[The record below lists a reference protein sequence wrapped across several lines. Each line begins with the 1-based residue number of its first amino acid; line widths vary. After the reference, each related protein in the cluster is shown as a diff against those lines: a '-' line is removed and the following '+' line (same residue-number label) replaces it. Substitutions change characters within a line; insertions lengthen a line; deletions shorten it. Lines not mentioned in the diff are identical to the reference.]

1 MKLPLWDSPEE
12 IVEGSIAAQIKILSG
27 YRGNPKTNMQKFEE
41 ALTPRHAAISLTGE
55 PTLYEPIGE
64 LIQTFHRRGFTTFL
78 VSNGTTPSSLKKLC
92 QEPTQLYISVCAPN
106 EEIFKHICRPQIPKA
121 WEKLN
126 ETLSLLHSFKCPTVI
141 RITLVRG
148 LNMTNIEE
156 YAKLVREAEPTYV
169 EPKAYMYVG
178 FSRLRLGYEH
188 MPNHQEI
195 REFAAKLAEETGYKI
210 IDESVDSRVVLL
222 SKLERPLKF
231 GGG

>member
-1 MKLPLWDSPEE
+1 MKLPTWDSPED
-12 IVEGSIAAQIKILSG
+12 IVNGSITAQIKILSG
-27 YRGNPKTNMQKFEE
+27 YRGNPKTNMQKFHE
-41 ALTPRHAAISLTGE
+41 ALTPKHAAISLTGE

-64 LIQTFHRRGFTTFL
+64 LIHTFHRRGFTTFL
-78 VSNGTTPSSLKKLC
+78 VSNGTMPSRLKKLS
-92 QEPTQLYISVCAPN
+92 QEPTQLYISVCASDKETFN
-106 EEIFKHICRPQIPKA
+106 HVCRPQIPKA

-148 LNMTNIEE
+148 LNMKTIEG
-156 YAKLVREAEPTYV
+156 YAKLINEAEPTYV

-195 REFAAKLAEETGYKI
+195 REFAEKLAMETGYNI
-210 IDESVDSRVVLL
+210 SDESMDSRVVLL
-222 SKLERPLKF
+222 SKLKRPIKF
-231 GGG
+231 GSG